1 MCVCC
6 QTRVVGEI
14 AAIFP
19 AMAKSSPLPV
29 YKSTSGFPDL
39 CRESSLSPELKP
51 ILNLVMTV
59 SK

>member
-19 AMAKSSPLPV
+19 AMAKSIL
-29 YKSTSGFPDL
+29 
-39 CRESSLSPELKP
+39 SLSIRAHLAFQIFAENHHCH
-51 ILNLVMTV
+51 LNLNLF
-59 SK
+59 